1 MLSEFPFFKTNRG
14 IFEKIKITNLQYAIE
29 NVKNVAFAAIFKL
42 TLVSGRKYSMIKNIV
57 SITFLDGRG
66 ILVLI

>member
-29 NVKNVAFAAIFKL
+29 NVKKRGFCGNFQID
-42 TLVSGRKYSMIKNIV
+42 SG
-57 SITFLDGRG
+57 FG
-66 ILVLI
+66 